1 MHVVPAAAGCSAGPV
16 HICAHAISE
25 VNAIMIGVESD
36 LSIRGEDDQ
45 VWLQILS
52 STGVKP
58 SNYPLMVD

>member
-1 MHVVPAAAGCSAGPV
+1 M